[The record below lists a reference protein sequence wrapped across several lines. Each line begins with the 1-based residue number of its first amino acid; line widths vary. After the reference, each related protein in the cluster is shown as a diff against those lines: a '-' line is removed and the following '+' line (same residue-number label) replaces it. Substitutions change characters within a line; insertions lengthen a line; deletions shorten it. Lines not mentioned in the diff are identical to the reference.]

1 MTDQTELKVDNRQ
14 VLGKK
19 VQSLRRQGITPV
31 HVFGQG
37 IESMAL
43 QCDTVTLRHT
53 IAKTGK
59 TGLINLKIGNETS
72 PRTVVVREV
81 QTEASTGEILHV
93 DFAQIEMAEELTVD
107 IPVVLIGES
116 PALKSKENTLAREL
130 NTLTVK
136 CLPANIPSAIEINI
150 TSLTEP
156 DQAIRVNDIDL
167 GEDVTLL
174 NDPELVVVR
183 ISSRPAE
190 VTEEPV
196 TAEEAF
202 EAPEAA
208 AETEE
213 EADGE

>member
-19 VQSLRRQGITPV
+19 VRSLRRQGITPV
-31 HVFGQG
+31 HIFGQG

-43 QCDTVTLRHT
+43 QCDTVALRRT
-53 IAKTGK
+53 IAKTGR
-59 TGLINLKIGNETS
+59 TGLINLKIGSERR

-93 DFAQIEMAEELTVD
+93 DFGQIEMAEELTLEV
-107 IPVVLIGES
+107 PVVLIGES
-116 PALKSKENTLAREL
+116 PALKSKDNTLAREM
-130 NTLTVK
+130 NTLTVR
-136 CLPANIPSAIEINI
+136 CLPANIPSEIELDT

-156 DQAIRVNDIDL
+156 DQAIRVNDIEL
-167 GEDVTLL
+167 GEEVSIL

-190 VTEEPV
+190 VIEEPV
-196 TAEEAF
+196 AVEEAV
-202 EAPEAA
+202 EAPETA

-213 EADGE
+213 ETDGE